1 MERTIPVYVIAGF
14 LGSGKTT
21 LLRRA
26 IDAYQRKGLRPV
38 VLMNELGDVNLDGV
52 AVEAGGGVPMA
63 ELLSGCICCSIR
75 GDVGVQL
82 HELAT
87 TYDPDAVFIES
98 TGVANPLEIMDA
110 VTETS
115 LYLPIAL
122 AGIVTVVDGALL
134 LGEPEPPS
142 AKTKRLL
149 REQVSCASLVVLN
162 KLDRLTTEGAERAEA
177 SLREWNPYASV
188 VRSERGDI
196 DPEVWFRTNALPA
209 KPNAADPGARR
220 GEGCPDDGHAAHEHK
235 HHASHEHVSVY
246 TRFLSGPID
255 SHAFEAFVKS
265 LPASVYRG
273 KGVVTFTDTASRFL
287 FQYAYRELE
296 FIRITPQGEVNDVV
310 VFLGEQFPKDEL
322 EAGLSALERGA
333 FHRERLKLS
342 YDRHAE
348 ERDTGK
354 LQDWKTIE
362 RERFVRA
369 LREAKA
375 ETLLEVGA
383 GPGRDSLFFKDA
395 GFRATSVD
403 LSPEMVRLC
412 RDKGLDAYEMDM
424 SDLRFPDAAFDA
436 VYALN
441 CLLHIPKAELE
452 HTLRGIRRVLKPGGL
467 FYMGVYGGV
476 DSEGVWEQDE
486 YEPKRFFA
494 MYEDDAMREAV
505 KRVFDVSY
513 FGVVK
518 LSETGRQPHFQSMIL
533 RKSADV

>member
-1 MERTIPVYVIAGF
+1 MERTIPVFVIAGF

-38 VLMNELGDVNLDGV
+38 VLMNELGDVNLDGI
-52 AVEAGGGVPMA
+52 AVDASGGVPMA

-75 GDVGVQL
+75 GDVSVQL

-87 TYDPDAVFIES
+87 AYDPDVVFIES

-110 VTETS
+110 VTEAS

-122 AGIVTVVDGALL
+122 AGIATVVDGALL
-134 LGEPEPPS
+134 SDGPEAPS
-142 AKTKRLL
+142 AKTRRLL
-149 REQVSCASLVVLN
+149 KEQASCASFIVLN
-162 KLDRLTTEGAERAEA
+162 KTDRLSPEGTERAEA
-177 SLREWNPYASV
+177 TLREWNPYASI
-188 VRSERGDI
+188 VRAERADI
-196 DPEVWFRTNALPA
+196 DPGVWFRTNALPA
-209 KPNAADPGARR
+209 KPEPNRIR
-220 GEGCPDDGHAAHEHK
+220 GEGCPDGNHAAHGH

-265 LPASVYRG
+265 LPTSVYRG
-273 KGVVTFTDTASRFL
+273 KGIVTFTDTASRFL
-287 FQYAYRELE
+287 FQFAYRELE

-322 EAGLSALERGA
+322 ESGLSALERGT
-333 FHRERLKLS
+333 FHRERMKRS

-348 ERDTGK
+348 ERDTGT

-362 RERFVRA
+362 RDRYLAA
-369 LREAKA
+369 LREAGA
-375 ETLLEVGA
+375 GTLLEIGA
-383 GPGRDSLFFKDA
+383 GPGRDSVFFRDA
-395 GFRATSVD
+395 GLRVTAVD
-403 LSPEMVRLC
+403 LSSEMVRLC
-412 RDKGLDAYEMDM
+412 REKGLDAYEMDM
-424 SDLRFPDAAFDA
+424 ADLRFPDASFDA

-441 CLLHIPKAELE
+441 CLLHISKDELE
-452 HTLRGIRRVLKPGGL
+452 DVLTGIRRVLKPGGL

-476 DSEGVWEQDE
+476 DSEGVWEKDE

-505 KRVFDVSY
+505 ERVFEVRY

-518 LSETGRQPHFQSMIL
+518 LSDTARQPHFQSMIL
-533 RKSADV
+533 RKADAV